1 MKAPRIIPRPN
12 GKTPGSPLK
21 WLLTWSIVG
30 ANGRAKRQERWFQT
44 QRDAEEA
51 LRKLKTQVAAHG
63 VQHAV
68 TSPEEQSALIRWR
81 EFKAKHPDA
90 PSLPAIIEAAI
101 ASHTSTSESLTVSE
115 AIQMRLTSA
124 ERFKRGERHLK
135 DLRLRLARFE
145 KDFGPRDITSI
156 TTDDIERWLN
166 GLNRSPVTW
175 VNYAKSIGSI
185 FTAAEKRIVI
195 PRNPMKRMER
205 QKIVTGT
212 PEILTPAQGRALLAS
227 ADPRILPVMV
237 LNMFCGVRREEAR
250 KLTWADLKLDGAEPY
265 VEIGGELAKVRNSR
279 RNPPIPD
286 NAVAW
291 FRTCR
296 GLPGARI
303 FAMSDSTHDKLQRQA
318 AKKAGFG
325 WKKNSPR
332 KSYSTYRLSV
342 TKSAAQTSEDAGNSV
357 PMLKRYYTNVT
368 SPEDARAWFEIRP
381 EGEVEAGKVLRCST
395 FVYSQQ

>member
-12 GKTPGSPLK
+12 GKTPGSPLRY
-21 WLLTWSIVG
+21 LLTWSIIG

-44 QRDAEEA
+44 QKEAEEA

-68 TSPEEQSALIRWR
+68 TTPEEQSALIRWR
-81 EFKAKHPDA
+81 EFKAKHADA

-101 ASHTSTSESLTVSE
+101 EAHTSTSESLTVSE
-115 AIQMRLTSA
+115 AIGMRLTSA
-124 ERFKRGERHLK
+124 ERFKRGERHLR
-135 DLRLRLARFE
+135 DLRLRLARFGAS
-145 KDFGPRDITSI
+145 FGTRQITGI
-156 TTDDIERWLN
+156 TTDDIERWLD
-166 GLNRSPVTW
+166 GLNVAPVTW
-175 VNYAKSIGSI
+175 VNYAKAIGSI
-185 FTAAEKRIVI
+185 FTAAEKRITL

-205 QKIVTGT
+205 RKITPET
-212 PEILTPAQGRALLAS
+212 PEILTPAEGRALLAS

-250 KLTWADLKLDGAEPY
+250 NLTWADLKLDVSEPY
-265 VEIGGELAKVRNSR
+265 VEIGSRVAKIRSR
-279 RNPPIPD
+279 RNPPIPE

-303 FAMSDSTHDKLQRQA
+303 FSLSNSTHDKLQRQA
-318 AKKAGFG
+318 AKKAGFE
-325 WKKNSPR
+325 WKSNFMR

-357 PMLKRYYTNVT
+357 PMLRRYYTNVT
-368 SPEDARAWFEIRP
+368 SSEDAREWFTIRP
-381 EGEVEAGKVLRCST
+381 EGEVGAGKVLVMQSA
-395 FVYSQQ
+395 